1 MKCFDFFKNF
11 ENLEKIYLFFF
22 FLFLNYEMHKWKD
35 IELVQRKDWNLVQE
49 LKDDFKLLVE
59 EEFIRFLV

>member
-11 ENLEKIYLFFF
+11 ENLEKIYLFF